1 FILIF
6 FFFQSGVFS
15 HRGRNRRY
23 TCRNEQEGLPVDG
36 PCGEQ
41 CICLDGRLEYCCRKR
56 KNFASMTRGERLR
69 YVNTV
74 YRASTDRRYRGKY
87 NRLIAIHSTNFMRGI
102 HDRRQ
107 FLPWHR
113 WYLLKYENLLR
124 EIDCRVTLPYWDWSL
139 FPGAVWSQGEDE
151 IWSSKPWGLGGNGQR
166 GRRPGC
172 VNQGR
177 FNRRTW
183 RVTPSAH
190 RDCLRRSFGAKPPDI
205 IAVYL
210 TKAYSPR
217 QFRQFELE
225 LRANLH
231 DTLHCNVGGTMC
243 NQYSANAPEFFLH
256 HAFIDK
262 IWADWQEK
270 GTEHMDVYF
279 RDLPSRTRMQAAQ
292 FHPQDYIDTLY
303 LPHPDVNRRNAENI
317 CVIYKD
323 PVHPMYDEVMSRLE
337 SLTTREVRQIRRRAF
352 RPATSRQLRRLGVK
366 RKERRQARRLLRM
379 IEPGRQHR
387 ILTKSLKTTLDK
399 MLGFS
404 LKSIPFRANSIRD
417 RPARSSVLRDVRWL
431 ANSLNSTTMSIGN
444 FGDSASANIS
454 STLV

>member
-1 FILIF
+1 
-6 FFFQSGVFS
+6 
-15 HRGRNRRY
+15 
-23 TCRNEQEGLPVDG
+23 
-36 PCGEQ
+36 
-41 CICLDGRLEYCCRKR
+41 
-56 KNFASMTRGERLR
+56 
-69 YVNTV
+69 
-74 YRASTDRRYRGKY
+74 
-87 NRLIAIHSTNFMRGI
+87 
-102 HDRRQ
+102 
-107 FLPWHR
+107 
-113 WYLLKYENLLR
+113 
-124 EIDCRVTLPYWDWSL
+124 
-139 FPGAVWSQGEDE
+139 
-151 IWSSKPWGLGGNGQR
+151 
-166 GRRPGC
+166 
-172 VNQGR
+172 
-177 FNRRTW
+177 
-183 RVTPSAH
+183 
-190 RDCLRRSFGAKPPDI
+190 
-205 IAVYL
+205 
-210 TKAYSPR
+210 
-217 QFRQFELE
+217 
-225 LRANLH
+225 
-231 DTLHCNVGGTMC
+231 MC

-270 GTEHMDVYF
+270 STDHMDVYF

-303 LPHPDVNRRNAENI
+303 LPHPNVNRRNAENI

-366 RKERRQARRLLRM
+366 KKERRQARRLLRM

-404 LKSIPFRANSIRD
+404 VKSIPFRANSIRD
-417 RPARSSVLRDVRWL
+417 QPARSSVLRDARWL

>member
-1 FILIF
+1 MQLNHILNKWYLF
-6 FFFQSGVFS
+6 FFAWEF
-15 HRGRNRRY
+15 
-23 TCRNEQEGLPVDG
+23 LP
-36 PCGEQ
+36 GEKNF
-41 CICLDGRLEYCCRKR
+41 CLDIITVTMYDNARNIIIMEKKVAILHWAKPIVRL
-56 KNFASMTRGERLR
+56 S
-69 YVNTV
+69 
-74 YRASTDRRYRGKY
+74 
-87 NRLIAIHSTNFMRGI
+87 
-102 HDRRQ
+102 
-107 FLPWHR
+107 
-113 WYLLKYENLLR
+113 
-124 EIDCRVTLPYWDWSL
+124 
-139 FPGAVWSQGEDE
+139 
-151 IWSSKPWGLGGNGQR
+151 GQR
-166 GRRPGC
+166 
-172 VNQGR
+172 Q
-177 FNRRTW
+177 
-183 RVTPSAH
+183 RVMKNYEKPIRKGHTFWINNELFFFCSYT
-190 RDCLRRSFGAKPPDI
+190 AKPPDI

-417 RPARSSVLRDVRWL
+417 RPARSSVLRDARWL
-431 ANSLNSTTMSIGN
+431 ANSLNSTKISIGN